1 MVELANQKIL
11 RITDKTKPNDM
22 VPEFITEDVVEIRRA
37 RMVYYKWISRLM
49 ALLATISLVYCV
61 SATLVLLNLVP
72 KIIYDAQIYVQFSDS
87 GSYVKRELI
96 EPTMESRE
104 KIMVNLIKQY
114 VELRNTYIR
123 DEDEMNKRWMWGGLV
138 SYLSSY
144 DVYQEFAKI
153 YPRMKEEL
161 DQKEASR
168 SVEILSVK
176 RTGGE
181 KSRVWA
187 VEFKTY
193 DFSYG
198 RTDTYV
204 PNKKVGPIIEEKFW
218 TVNIECRAVSSRRTA
233 YRRLLNPLGFV
244 VFRYF
249 QSEIEG

>member
-1 MVELANQKIL
+1 MPELENQKIL
-11 RITDKTKPNDM
+11 RIADKTKSNDAI
-22 VPEFITEDVVEIRRA
+22 PEFITEDVVEVRRA

-49 ALLATISLVYCV
+49 ALLATISLIF
-61 SATLVLLNLVP
+61 SAASTMVLLNLVP
-72 KIIYDAQIYVQFSDS
+72 KIIYDAQIFVQFSDS
-87 GSYVKRELI
+87 ESYVKRELI
-96 EPTMESRE
+96 EPNMESRE

-123 DEDEMNKRWMWGGLV
+123 DADEMKKRWMWGGLI

-144 DVYQEFAKI
+144 NVYQEFAQI
-153 YPRMKEEL
+153 YPRIQEEL
-161 DQKEASR
+161 DEKEASR

-181 KSRVWA
+181 KSRVWQ

-193 DFSYG
+193 DFTYG
-198 RTDTYV
+198 RKGTYM
-204 PNKKVGPIIEEKFW
+204 PNKKLGPTIEERFW
-218 TVNIECRAVSSRRTA
+218 TVNIECRAVPSRRTA